1 MFVIIDNLFYKNDLD
16 TDNNIKINLD
26 DLYEQKRV
34 SDLAKLN
41 IYNKLLNRIHTRIRT
56 TSRQKNNNNVCWFL
70 IPEVMIGAPKYDRTE
85 CVPYIIEKLKDNG
98 FIVRYTHPNLL
109 FISWSHWIPGYV
121 REEIKKKT
129 GMNVDGYGNEVK
141 NNKDNDKENDNK
153 MVGGLL
159 ISNNS
164 DNLDNGNKNK
174 NKNFTSVDDYKPT
187 GNLIYNQDLLKKIE
201 DKL

>member
-1 MFVIIDNLFYKNDLD
+1 MDNLFYKNDLD
-16 TDNNIKINLD
+16 TDNNTKINLD

-56 TSRQKNNNNVCWFL
+56 TSRQKNSNNICWFV
-70 IPEVMIGAPKYDRTE
+70 IPEVMIGAPKYDRME
-85 CVPYIIEKLKDNG
+85 CIPYIVDQLKENG
-98 FIVRYTHPNLL
+98 FVVRYTHPNLL

-121 REEIKKKT
+121 REQIKKKT
-129 GMNVDGYGNEVK
+129 GMNVDGYGNEIDDDKDKDNNNK
-141 NNKDNDKENDNK
+141 NNKT
-153 MVGGLL
+153 VGGLL
-159 ISNNS
+159 TNN
-164 DNLDNGNKNK
+164 NTITLNKTGK
-174 NKNFTSVDDYKPT
+174 GKDKDKDFASVDDYKPT

>member
-1 MFVIIDNLFYKNDLD
+1 MDNLFYRNDDLD
-16 TDNNIKINLD
+16 DNNTKINLD

-56 TSRQKNNNNVCWFL
+56 TSRQKNTNNICWFV

-85 CVPYIIEKLKDNG
+85 CIPYLADKLKENG

-129 GMNVDGYGNEVK
+129 GMNVDGYGNEIDEK
-141 NNKDNDKENDNK
+141 EKDDNNKKI
-153 MVGGLL
+153 GGLM
-159 ISNNS
+159 INNDANKLNKS
-164 DNLDNGNKNK
+164 DKNQD
-174 NKNFTSVDDYKPT
+174 FASVDDYKPT
-187 GNLIYNQDLLKKIE
+187 GNLIYNKDLLKKIE

>member
-1 MFVIIDNLFYKNDLD
+1 MDNLFYKNDLD
-16 TDNNIKINLD
+16 TDNNTKINLD

-56 TSRQKNNNNVCWFL
+56 TSRQKNNNNVCWFV

-85 CVPYIIEKLKDNG
+85 CIPYIVDKLKDNG
-98 FIVRYTHPNLL
+98 FVVRYTHPNLL

-129 GMNVDGYGNEVK
+129 GMNVDGYGNEISDDK
-141 NNKDNDKENDNK
+141 NKDKNSDNK
-153 MVGGLL
+153 TVGGLL
-159 ISNNS
+159 TNNS
-164 DNLDNGNKNK
+164 TITLNKTGKDKDKDFASIDN
-174 NKNFTSVDDYKPT
+174 YKPT

>member
-1 MFVIIDNLFYKNDLD
+1 MDNLFYKNDLNS
-16 TDNNIKINLD
+16 DNNIKINLD

-41 IYNKLLNRIHTRIRT
+41 VYNKLLNRIHTRIRT

-85 CVPYIIEKLKDNG
+85 CIPYIVDQLKDNG

-129 GMNVDGYGNEVK
+129 GMNVDGYGNEVEDKKKGKDDK
-141 NNKDNDKENDNK
+141 NNT
-153 MVGGLL
+153 VGGLL
-159 ISNNS
+159 TSNDSINV
-164 DNLDNGNKNK
+164 NKLDKGKGK
-174 NKNFTSVDDYKPT
+174 DFASIDDYKPT

>member
-1 MFVIIDNLFYKNDLD
+1 MDNLFYKNDLD
-16 TDNNIKINLD
+16 DVNELKINLD

-41 IYNKLLNRIHTRIRT
+41 IYNKLLNRIHTRIKT
-56 TSRQKNNNNVCWFL
+56 TARQKNNNNVCWFV
-70 IPEVMIGAPKYDRTE
+70 IPEVMIGAPKYDRSE
-85 CVPYIIEKLKDNG
+85 CIPYIVEKLKDNG

-129 GMNVDGYGNEVK
+129 GTAVDGYGNEISEK
-141 NNKDNDKENDNK
+141 DKNKDNKK
-153 MVGGLL
+153 IGGLL
-159 ISNNS
+159 T
-164 DNLDNGNKNK
+164 NKNDTIK
-174 NKNFTSVDDYKPT
+174 LNKDGKDKDFISIDDYKPT
-187 GNLIYNQDLLKKIE
+187 GNLIYNKDLLKKIE

>member
-1 MFVIIDNLFYKNDLD
+1 MDNLFYKNDLD
-16 TDNNIKINLD
+16 DVNELKINLD

-41 IYNKLLNRIHTRIRT
+41 IYNKLLNRIHTRIKT
-56 TSRQKNNNNVCWFL
+56 TARQKNNNNVCWFV
-70 IPEVMIGAPKYDRTE
+70 IPEVMIGAPKYDRDE
-85 CVPYIIEKLKDNG
+85 CIPYIVDKLKDNG

-129 GMNVDGYGNEVK
+129 GMSVDGYGNEVNEK
-141 NNKDNDKENDNK
+141 DKNKDNKK
-153 MVGGLL
+153 IGGLL
-159 ISNNS
+159 T
-164 DNLDNGNKNK
+164 NKNDTIK
-174 NKNFTSVDDYKPT
+174 LNKNDKDKAFTSVDDYKPT
-187 GNLIYNQDLLKKIE
+187 GNLIYNKDLLKKIE

>member
-1 MFVIIDNLFYKNDLD
+1 MDNLFYKNDLD
-16 TDNNIKINLD
+16 DINELKINLD

-41 IYNKLLNRIHTRIRT
+41 IYNKLLNRIHTRIKT
-56 TSRQKNNNNVCWFL
+56 TARQKNNNNVCWFV
-70 IPEVMIGAPKYDRTE
+70 IPEVMIGAPKYDRDE
-85 CVPYIIEKLKDNG
+85 CIPYIVDKLKDNG

-129 GMNVDGYGNEVK
+129 GMSVDGYGNEVNEK
-141 NNKDNDKENDNK
+141 DKNKDNKK
-153 MVGGLL
+153 IGGLL
-159 ISNNS
+159 T
-164 DNLDNGNKNK
+164 NKNDTIK
-174 NKNFTSVDDYKPT
+174 LNKNDKDKDFTSVDDYKPT
-187 GNLIYNQDLLKKIE
+187 GNLIYNKDLLKKIE

>member
-1 MFVIIDNLFYKNDLD
+1 MDNLFYKNDLD
-16 TDNNIKINLD
+16 DVNELKINLD

-41 IYNKLLNRIHTRIRT
+41 IYNKLLNRIHTRIKT
-56 TSRQKNNNNVCWFL
+56 TARQKNNNNVCWFV
-70 IPEVMIGAPKYDRTE
+70 IPEVMIGAPKYDRDE
-85 CVPYIIEKLKDNG
+85 CIPYIVDKLKDNG

-129 GMNVDGYGNEVK
+129 GMSVDGYGNEVNEK
-141 NNKDNDKENDNK
+141 DKNKDNKK
-153 MVGGLL
+153 IGGLL
-159 ISNNS
+159 T
-164 DNLDNGNKNK
+164 NKNDTIK
-174 NKNFTSVDDYKPT
+174 LNKNDKDKDFTSVDDYKPT
-187 GNLIYNQDLLKKIE
+187 GNLIYNKDLLKKIE

>member
-1 MFVIIDNLFYKNDLD
+1 MDNLFYTNDMD
-16 TDNNIKINLD
+16 DSGNTKINLD

-41 IYNKLLNRIHTRIRT
+41 VYNKLLNRIHTRIRT
-56 TSRQKNNNNVCWFL
+56 TSRQKNSNYVCWFV

-85 CVPYIIEKLKDNG
+85 CIPYLVDKLKDNG

-129 GMNVDGYGNEVK
+129 GMNVDGYGNEIDEK
-141 NNKDNDKENDNK
+141 EKDNDNK
-153 MVGGLL
+153 KIGGLL
-159 ISNNS
+159 TNNDANKSNKT
-164 DNLDNGNKNK
+164 DKNRD
-174 NKNFTSVDDYKPT
+174 FASVDDYKPT
-187 GNLIYNQDLLKKIE
+187 GNLIYNKDLLKKIE

>member
-1 MFVIIDNLFYKNDLD
+1 MDNLFYKNDLD
-16 TDNNIKINLD
+16 DVNELKINLD

-41 IYNKLLNRIHTRIRT
+41 IYNKLLNRIHTRIKT
-56 TSRQKNNNNVCWFL
+56 TARQKNNNNVCWFV
-70 IPEVMIGAPKYDRTE
+70 IPEVMIGAPKYDRNE
-85 CVPYIIEKLKDNG
+85 CIPYIVDKLKDNG

-129 GMNVDGYGNEVK
+129 GMSVDGYGNEVNEK
-141 NNKDNDKENDNK
+141 DKNKDNKK
-153 MVGGLL
+153 IGGLL
-159 ISNNS
+159 T
-164 DNLDNGNKNK
+164 NKNDTIK
-174 NKNFTSVDDYKPT
+174 LNKNDKDKDFTSVDDYKPT
-187 GNLIYNQDLLKKIE
+187 GNLIYNKDLLKKIE